1 MPHFQESDLLKLTK
15 LCHIDCDDAEKK
27 KLLSSLQGVLKY
39 VELLQEVDTEGVKD
53 FNHILETL
61 QNVSREDKIGET
73 LPREEFLAN
82 APDHVGGMI
91 KVPPILKY

>member
-1 MPHFQESDLLKLTK
+1 MPHFQESDLLKLAK
-15 LCHIDCDDAEKK
+15 LCHIDCDETEKK

-39 VELLQEVDTEGVKD
+39 VELLQEIDTEGVKD

-61 QNVSREDKIGET
+61 KNVSREDKIGEL
-73 LPREEFLAN
+73 LPRGEFLAN

-91 KVPPILKY
+91 KVPPVLKY